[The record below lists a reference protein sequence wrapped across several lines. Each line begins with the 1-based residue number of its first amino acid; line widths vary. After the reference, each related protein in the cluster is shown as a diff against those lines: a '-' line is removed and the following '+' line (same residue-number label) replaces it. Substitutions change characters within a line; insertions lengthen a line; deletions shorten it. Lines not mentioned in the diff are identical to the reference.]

1 VISNGFE
8 KESIFEKSVMSEGSA
23 ISNSS
28 GIDKKYLSKI
38 SSISSVWIDDEVSPA
53 SYLLSYR

>member
-1 VISNGFE
+1 
-8 KESIFEKSVMSEGSA
+8 MSEGSA

-53 SYLLSYR
+53 SYFLSYR